1 MIRIM
6 SEMIN
11 NIRANIK
18 ESAKQS
24 PVVPG
29 RLGKGKGWIYASLFF
44 TFVLIFPLLVLFFP
58 LPSPLLPGIA
68 SLIAAGGLKFLTSR
82 NIPSPTLSRAPP
94 F

>member
-1 MIRIM
+1 
-6 SEMIN
+6 MIN

-18 ESAKQS
+18 EAAKQS

-29 RLGKGKGWIYASLFF
+29 HFSKGKGWIYASLFL
-44 TFVLIFPLLVLFFP
+44 TFVLIFPLLVIFFP

-82 NIPSPTLSRAPP
+82 NIPAPTLSRAPP